1 MNSKAM
7 TRNSLIA
14 LSLLLC
20 AGTSCSAQTP
30 AEAPAKPKYT
40 ELYYQR
46 ASLFDVL
53 GVDSTNIVFLGN
65 SLTHGCEWHEL
76 LGMPNV
82 VNRGINGDIV
92 EGILERVDAVVKGKP
107 AKIFLMTGA
116 NDVSHDLTAD
126 SIATAVE
133 GLIDYIQEKTPSTR
147 IYLQSMLPIN
157 NSFGRYKKMAGK
169 EQVIRD
175 INALLEPMA
184 ARKGI
189 TWVNLYPHFCDSEGN
204 LRADFTNDGLH
215 LLGPA
220 YLVWREIVLPYVKE

>member
-1 MNSKAM
+1 M
-7 TRNSLIA
+7 LGCA
-14 LSLLLC
+14 LVG
-20 AGTSCSAQTP
+20 AAQD
-30 AEAPAKPKYT
+30 APAKPKYT

-92 EGILERVDAVVKGKP
+92 EGIHERIASVVNGRP
-107 AKIFLMTGA
+107 AKIFLLSGV
-116 NDVSHDLTAD
+116 NDVSHDLSAD
-126 SIATAVE
+126 SIANAI
-133 GLIDYIQEKTPSTR
+133 IDLVKYIRKATPTTR
-147 IYLQSMLPIN
+147 VYLQSLLPIN
-157 NSFGRYKKMAGK
+157 NSFGRYRLLAGK

-175 INALLEPMA
+175 INARLARTAPLL
-184 ARKGI
+184 GV
-189 TWVNLYPHFCDSEGN
+189 TWINLYPSFCDEDGN
-204 LRADFTNDGLH
+204 LRADWTNDGLH

-220 YLVWREIVLPYVKE
+220 YLRWRDIVKPYVLE